1 MIRER
6 NTSYDVTE
14 RQEFE
19 IQKYQLPFYL
29 GTGDTFNMMN
39 SIENRSPLLDVNLK
53 KYTYI
58 SDKLNFDGGFSKSM
72 LRQAMH
78 QNIPDYI
85 RWRSDKTGITS
96 TFNLDKLLN
105 KENLE
110 LIIDSNFIKEI
121 SQFSLSKEYLLKNKF
136 IARSLLSL
144 AVLDDVYKLKLN

>member
-1 MIRER
+1 
-6 NTSYDVTE
+6 
-14 RQEFE
+14 
-19 IQKYQLPFYL
+19 
-29 GTGDTFNMMN
+29 
-39 SIENRSPLLDVNLK
+39 
-53 KYTYI
+53 
-58 SDKLNFDGGFSKSM
+58 
-72 LRQAMH
+72 MH